1 MNFQDTRK
9 FSPLTFP
16 NPPQPLRIN
25 HPSQRSV
32 TGPPSSTART
42 VPFMNSGRGEIVES
56 QTRGFSMTAEED
68 RATVT
73 DSTENV
79 TPKTVRTRNE
89 FVYSPSVYDRP
100 QGAGGTGGN
109 GEEGYDS
116 DGREEE
122 RKKRSKEFIVRGN
135 QMDIFEESTFTPST
149 NASTTQPTRG
159 GYAPTPPHPEYQSTV
174 SLQQQLVSHS
184 NSLHYHVDSA
194 INRLARTFEKANNWT
209 TDQVMR
215 QVDNMADAAEQL
227 ASQASRQN
235 EILAELKQMVYELN
249 NQIDAVRNESREM
262 EGRLREGILDDI
274 RKIRAE
280 SVVAKS
286 STLLPVAVANGM
298 RRDSKFIPPS
308 GSRYSGIGVQTRE
321 SRETLCPRETGTG
334 RYSHQPLTKRESRGW
349 SSMNNLNTPYNTERR
364 EPGQLLRQVKSK
376 PSLTS
381 MGKRTEH
388 PQMQMQM
395 QPVDEDV
402 HPPQF
407 LSFPSSVDTVA
418 TTSTSN
424 SNVSSSSTRSI
435 ENDRPAPLE
444 VKKRS
449 LKKTQKS
456 SPSLNGRQT
465 PLGHEPKKSTE
476 CFTGKSLFLPES
488 FMTSTDDLRESG
500 LRSATQQL
508 PSTQGQAQSEHVPQ
522 SNENI
527 PDGKAPISSDKGP
540 SAINTGLNEGL
551 LLQHPAFRYDQSNFH
566 TGIDQLNPENLGQ
579 SPTMQNGKPP
589 AGFGQEQIYP
599 NTLNHNSRHLVNNPR
614 PPIPNPIVD
623 DFKDESPRKSNQGIP
638 AEDTQK
644 TPRKPNNQKITS
656 QPGDTT
662 NRTPKRRVMRM
673 GIFSDNRRREVQPSS
688 NSNVGADENRG
699 LELGGSNA
707 PGNNGS
713 KVPEAQSQGVFGRER
728 HCEGHDNNQL
738 ERGHALKENQ
748 KTPRKRVGMGMFG
761 FGRRREVDTSN
772 TASQYR
778 TGSNLTD
785 SDTDKQPSTTDN
797 SQSGKEKQYE
807 SNRKPST
814 TYVLYASPP
823 TLPPPSYP
831 PPPTPTE
838 HNDNG

>member
-1 MNFQDTRK
+1 
-9 FSPLTFP
+9 
-16 NPPQPLRIN
+16 
-25 HPSQRSV
+25 
-32 TGPPSSTART
+32 
-42 VPFMNSGRGEIVES
+42 
-56 QTRGFSMTAEED
+56 MTAEED

-100 QGAGGTGGN
+100 QGADGTGGD
-109 GEEGYDS
+109 GGEGYDS
-116 DGREEE
+116 DGREEV
-122 RKKRSKEFIVRGN
+122 KKKKSREFIVRGECIICAGGCVDLYYTVPYRRGKLTRLGN
-135 QMDIFEESTFTPST
+135 QMDIFGESTFTPST
-149 NASTTQPTRG
+149 NASITQPTRG

-174 SLQQQLVSHS
+174 SLQQQLVAHS

-235 EILAELKQMVYELN
+235 EVLAKLKQMVYELN
-249 NQIDAVRNESREM
+249 SQIEAVRNENREM
-262 EGRLREGILDDI
+262 EGRLREGIRDDI

-308 GSRYSGIGVQTRE
+308 GSRHSGIGIQTRE
-321 SRETLCPRETGTG
+321 SRETPRPRETTE
-334 RYSHQPLTKRESRGW
+334 RYSHQPLTDRESRGRN
-349 SSMNNLNTPYNTERR
+349 SMNNLYIPYNTERR
-364 EPGQLLRQVKSK
+364 EPGPLLRQVKSK

-381 MGKRTEH
+381 MSKRTDQ

-395 QPVDEDV
+395 QPVDEDA

-407 LSFPSSVDTVA
+407 LSIPSSVDTVVTA
-418 TTSTSN
+418 STST

-444 VKKRS
+444 VKKRV

-465 PLGHEPKKSTE
+465 PLGHEPRKQAE
-476 CFTGKSLFLPES
+476 YFTGKSFFLPDS
-488 FMTSTDDLRESG
+488 LVTSTDDLRESG
-500 LRSATQQL
+500 LGSPTQQ
-508 PSTQGQAQSEHVPQ
+508 PSLVQGQAQPGHVPQ
-522 SNENI
+522 SSENI
-527 PDGKAPISSDKGP
+527 PGGKVPILSSDKEP
-540 SAINTGLNEGL
+540 FAVNAGLSEV
-551 LLQHPAFRYDQSNFH
+551 HPAFRYDQSNIH
-566 TGIDQLNPENLGQ
+566 SGIGQMNPEKPGQ
-579 SPTMQNGKPP
+579 PPTVQNGKPP
-589 AGFGQEQIYP
+589 AGFGQEVSKLSLVNSACSIQSKHCNHQADNRYQQLYL
-599 NTLNHNSRHLVNNPR
+599 NTLNHNSHHLANNLR

-623 DFKDESPRKSNQGIP
+623 NFNYESPHKSNQGIP
-638 AEDTQK
+638 DEDAQK
-644 TPRKPNNQKITS
+644 TPRRPNNQKITS
-656 QPGDTT
+656 QPVEVT

-688 NSNVGADENRG
+688 NANAGVDENHQG
-699 LELGGSNA
+699 LELGGSIA
-707 PGNNGS
+707 PSNKGS
-713 KVPEAQSQGVFGRER
+713 KGPEAQKQGVFDREK
-728 HCEGHDNNQL
+728 HCQGDNNQL
-738 ERGHALKENQ
+738 EGGHAFKENQ

-761 FGRRREVDTSN
+761 FGRRREVEPNNTTS
-772 TASQYR
+772 QCR
-778 TGSNLTD
+778 TGSNPTD
-785 SDTDKQPSTTDN
+785 SDTDKQPSTTDD
-797 SQSGKEKQYE
+797 SQAGREKQHE
-807 SNRKPST
+807 SNRKPSA
-814 TYVLYASPP
+814 TYVLYPSPP

-838 HNDNG
+838 HDDKG